1 MCLKIAIFPLIDLLN
16 NISGSRV
23 VLYGV
28 ELVFCNNLVGCTVKQ
43 IALAWTDFTDSSLI
57 TADIILGGEL
67 TVIVIT

>member
-1 MCLKIAIFPLIDLLN
+1 M
-16 NISGSRV
+16 V

-43 IALAWTDFTDSSLI
+43 IALDFTYSSLI

>member
-1 MCLKIAIFPLIDLLN
+1 M
-16 NISGSRV
+16 V